1 VAKDKAVE
9 FGTALSDRHFQTTSG
24 VPMIR
29 CENLFKVYESGTAE
43 TLALGGVSLDIASGE
58 YVAIMGP
65 SGSGKS
71 TLMHILGALDTPT
84 SGEYWF
90 EGQSISELSDD
101 ELADI
106 RRTRIGFVFQSFN
119 LLPRATV
126 IRNVV
131 LPLVYAGVSR
141 RDRAD
146 RAKQALQLAGLEES
160 HWSHL
165 SNQLSGGQIQRVA
178 IARALINDPA
188 LILADEPTGNLD
200 TKTGEVI
207 LEAFEK
213 LHTERHTIV
222 LITHESVVADHAQ
235 RTIRLQDGLIVSDRM
250 NGRRHATPGRRPA
263 GDADVEGLAAA
274 GAPEPAVEPQPEVRA

>member
-1 VAKDKAVE
+1 VADNAAMEVGAAVDDRYSQAVS
-9 FGTALSDRHFQTTSG
+9 GT
-24 VPMIR
+24 PMIR
-29 CENLFKVYESGTAE
+29 CDRLFKVYQSGTAE

-90 EGQSISELSDD
+90 EGQNVSELSDD

-106 RRTRIGFVFQSFN
+106 RRNRIGFVFQSFN

-126 IRNVV
+126 IRNTV
-131 LPLVYAGVSR
+131 LPLVYSGVR
-141 RDRAD
+141 PQERQPRAE
-146 RAKQALQLAGLEES
+146 QALRTAGLDES
-160 HWSHL
+160 LWSHL
-165 SNQLSGGQIQRVA
+165 SNELSGGEIQRVA

-207 LEAFEK
+207 LEAFGR
-213 LHTERHTIV
+213 LHAEGHTIV
-222 LITHESVVADHAQ
+222 LITHESLVADHAQ
-235 RTIRLQDGLIVSDRM
+235 RTIRLQDGRIVSDRI
-250 NGRRHATPGRRPA
+250 NGSRRASDVQHAAVATG
-263 GDADVEGLAAA
+263 VEATVTA
-274 GAPEPAVEPQPEVRA
+274 GAPVQAEESGTGTPA